1 MQIAA
6 DDLKR
11 IERLHVRAWPALET
25 ATIHGWLWRYSGGAD
40 ALRGLPNSFLI
51 RAPNPPR
58 NVCAIASKRNCI
70 SNNGSV
76 LSTEKIERRS
86 KLRIV
91 VLRSATD
98 LFVRSWSFS
107 G

>member
-1 MQIAA
+1 
-6 DDLKR
+6 
-11 IERLHVRAWPALET
+11 
-25 ATIHGWLWRYSGGAD
+25 
-40 ALRGLPNSFLI
+40 LI

-58 NVCAIASKRNCI
+58 NACAIASKRNCI

-91 VLRSATD
+91 VLSSATD
-98 LFVRSWSFS
+98 LFVRSWAFS
-107 G
+107 GECGQQRRE